1 MAVLAAFT
9 ILCGILY
16 PLAVTG
22 ISQLLFH
29 DKANGSIIEV
39 DGVKYGCEL
48 LGQEFTGKEYMWG
61 RIMSTNTETF
71 TDEKRKCHD
80 IRRSLQQITGK
91 PGL

>member
-1 MAVLAAFT
+1 MKILRSVTGKALAVLAAFT

-48 LGQEFTGKEYMWG
+48 LGTGIYRQGIYVGTYHEHEHG
-61 RIMSTNTETF
+61 
-71 TDEKRKCHD
+71 DLH
-80 IRRSLQQITGK
+80 G
-91 PGL
+91 